1 MNDDPFIEKEVKWKD
16 RINIETLED
25 TTILQFKKSFLSA
38 AVEEKIRKM
47 KAILQKPI
55 HIEDSPN
62 QLIPGKQITEWV
74 VQAGEKFVLLPNNI
88 YFQVGGRAFINKR
101 ICEQGALR
109 NFEKE
114 TEVLAIDKLT
124 FIHIE
129 YIMTN
134 LLNKVDD

>member
-1 MNDDPFIEKEVKWKD
+1 MNDDPFTDKEVKWKD

-25 TTILQFKKSFLSA
+25 TTILQFKKSFLST
-38 AVEEKIRKM
+38 AVEEKIKKM

-74 VQAGEKFVLLPNNI
+74 VQAGEKFVLLPKNI
-88 YFQVGGRAFINKR
+88 YFQVGGRSFINKR